1 MQLTKQDLEK
11 LPHKFQTMFAVFC
24 AKQVFHL
31 ISEKDK
37 NVYLKA
43 IEAAEGFIEGTVS
56 KDAANAAANAASAA
70 YTAAYAAANAAN
82 AAGSAAYTA
91 AYAAAN
97 AAYAAAN
104 AANKEQ
110 IIKEQWEY
118 YNELLNFEKNFEE
131 IILGD
136 LCLKIL

>member
-56 KDAANAAANAASAA
+56 KDAANAAANAANAA
-70 YTAAYAAANAAN
+70 ASAAYAA
-82 AAGSAAYTA
+82 SAAVN
-91 AYAAAN
+91 AAAN
-97 AAYAAAN
+97 A